1 MRPSPERLELQV
13 RSLASAHETLRTTIY
28 EERNLTA
35 ESSRQMIDSVTQLL
49 DSRLGEWVDLNK
61 KLSDDLSA
69 LAKDVR
75 DIKLSQVYRLL
86 AFSHFCRQLCVL
98 TIFSYDCVFDVAT
111 EGLINFFNCKIG
123 VKMSF
128 LSNLFVL
135 EKYNIK
141 IILKRG

>member
-49 DSRLGEWVDLNK
+49 DSRLGEWVDLHK

-69 LAKDVR
+69 VAKDVR
-75 DIKLSQVYRLL
+75 DIKLSQVHRRLE
-86 AFSHFCRQLCVL
+86 FSRFCTQLCVFQPCFHM
-98 TIFSYDCVFDVAT
+98 IAY
-111 EGLINFFNCKIG
+111 
-123 VKMSF
+123 
-128 LSNLFVL
+128 
-135 EKYNIK
+135 
-141 IILKRG
+141 